1 MAYWKQLR
9 LSWQRQQIA
18 NSYDPEHNFVSPCRI
33 WSTNIVHK
41 SGMDRFL
48 CKGYIIYIW
57 ILTRKGA
64 KGQFSFI
71 LLVWINKLPNYL
83 MKKSAKIAFLIGY
96 VDLWFQ
102 KLIAEVEGR
111 QGTEKHTVD
120 TEEPVPAAAKKR
132 KGAGKIK
139 QVYPAGWLVAA
150 VVDIK
155 RQFQGER
162 PISATKIV

>member
-1 MAYWKQLR
+1 LDIDQKRSQRTIFLYSFSLNKQ
-9 LSWQRQQIA
+9 I
-18 NSYDPEHNFVSPCRI
+18 
-33 WSTNIVHK
+33 T
-41 SGMDRFL
+41 
-48 CKGYIIYIW
+48 
-57 ILTRKGA
+57 
-64 KGQFSFI
+64 
-71 LLVWINKLPNYL
+71 NYL

-139 QVYPAGWLVAA
+139 QVYPAG
-150 VVDIK
+150 
-155 RQFQGER
+155 
-162 PISATKIV
+162 